1 MQGVFVETRPLARK
15 RPSIAP
21 NHKKFYSIFFKKSR
35 RPEAAPLVSGRSQ
48 RNPPYVSKRHPQM
61 AQSPGLSPTAPWPHR
76 HPCGGG
82 RRGHLFRLA
91 QGPASLTAPDGIR
104 SGRVKDAVS
113 YQLGTHSPRHGDH
126 RFPNPHGRTAP
137 YGLRGGYVIGRGTR
151 HKAAVHH
158 PLTGC
163 GRRPSALPGIAPSA
177 DGALGRRG
185 VSPAAAGGYFAP
197 CAARVFRP
205 LRRATGALPLDPRIF
220 SRKNSVKAFD
230 FGCNGYWERRSATA
244 AAVAQS
250 MACSVT
256 ISASYRCH

>member
-1 MQGVFVETRPLARK
+1 MLKRGRWPGKGPPSHQTIKSFTRFFSKNRGVQRQRLWSLAAASEIPHTSQSAIRGW
-15 RPSIAP
+15 R
-21 NHKKFYSIFFKKSR
+21 NLRGCLR
-35 RPEAAPLVSGRSQ
+35 RPHG
-48 RNPPYVSKRHPQM
+48 
-61 AQSPGLSPTAPWPHR
+61 PHR

-177 DGALGRRG
+177 DGASGRW
-185 VSPAAAGGYFAP
+185 SIS
-197 CAARVFRP
+197 
-205 LRRATGALPLDPRIF
+205 RRA
-220 SRKNSVKAFD
+220 
-230 FGCNGYWERRSATA
+230 RR
-244 AAVAQS
+244 
-250 MACSVT
+250 
-256 ISASYRCH
+256 RCFARCDGRPGLCPWTPEFFREKIQ